1 METIWIIQES
11 YCAKKQEASSNSLAL
26 HLFDMETDQ
35 FQSLHSIIV
44 ISQEGLTMT
53 THLLN
58 TSHNTEYSL
67 MKYNSEQRRAKVT
80 QNEYVKS
87 HVSYIAVTTVQNS

>member
-1 METIWIIQES
+1 
-11 YCAKKQEASSNSLAL
+11 
-26 HLFDMETDQ
+26 
-35 FQSLHSIIV
+35 
-44 ISQEGLTMT
+44 MT